1 MLTPI
6 LTDILLLVLLLVVL
20 WIALRSSAKST
31 QQESTTR
38 LDTRLEEHIK
48 RIANIEDR
56 LNQMQLDQQ
65 AAAAQLRER
74 LIGSFA
80 ELREELRTILAEHS
94 SNFDKRQT
102 EALQR
107 LSESLQSGMTNIQK
121 QVGERLASY
130 SDDLGKRMES
140 LTQKTDQRLQ
150 EISGQVE
157 KRLTEGFE
165 KTTATFS
172 DIIKRLAL
180 IDEAQKKITELSSN
194 VVNLQEVLA
203 DKRSRGAFGEV
214 QLSALVGNVMPDNN
228 FKLQY
233 TLPNGKIADC
243 VLFLP
248 EPTGMI
254 VIDSKFPLENYR
266 LMTDFDLAE
275 TERKKAEKQFKLDI
289 LKHVQAIAEKYI
301 IPGTTSD
308 GAVMF
313 IPAEAVFAEIQ
324 AHHPDLVD
332 KAHAAR
338 VWMVSPTTLWATLNT
353 ARTVLKDA
361 ATREQVHI
369 IQEHLGVLGKDFGR
383 FQKRMDD
390 LAKHIKLAHEDVDK
404 VNTSAKKITSR
415 FEKIE
420 RVELGSEKQV
430 TLTTMP
436 VDDSDR
442 MS

>member
-6 LTDILLLVLLLVVL
+6 LTDILLLVLLLVLL

-102 EALQR
+102 EALQQ

-121 QVGERLASY
+121 QVGERLARY

-194 VVNLQEVLA
+194 VMNLQEILA

-275 TERKKAEKQFKLDI
+275 TERKKAKNQFKLDI

-369 IQEHLGVLGKDFGR
+369 IQEHLGVLSKDFGR

-420 RVELGSEKQV
+420 RVELDNEKQV
-430 TLTTMP
+430 TITKMP

-442 MS
+442 IS